1 MGVCAPCSVPMD
13 FRKIRDCLVFSLD
26 PKVAHCQSEWKKD
39 ANS

>member
-1 MGVCAPCSVPMD
+1 MFSTYG
-13 FRKIRDCLVFSLD
+13 FQENQDCLVFSLD